1 MLAGTLEKKQVEKKH
16 GETRGHVIMND
27 LQSDMALMQR
37 ISRHDEAAFHQL
49 YEMYG
54 QRMFAYAYRLTND
67 PILAEDIMQ
76 DSLVSVWDSAK
87 SYRGSSRLLTWLLGI
102 VHHISTK
109 SFRHSNQSITEEMEN
124 SVPDHSPMPEEW
136 MQSRERTRILQAG
149 MEKLSPDHRAVLDLV
164 FYQGL
169 SLNETAEVCGCPVGT
184 VKSRL
189 SYARNFLKGVLTR
202 QEDLL

>member
-1 MLAGTLEKKQVEKKH
+1 
-16 GETRGHVIMND
+16 
-27 LQSDMALMQR
+27 
-37 ISRHDEAAFHQL
+37 
-49 YEMYG
+49 
-54 QRMFAYAYRLTND
+54 
-67 PILAEDIMQ
+67 
-76 DSLVSVWDSAK
+76 
-87 SYRGSSRLLTWLLGI
+87 
-102 VHHISTK
+102 
-109 SFRHSNQSITEEMEN
+109 MEN